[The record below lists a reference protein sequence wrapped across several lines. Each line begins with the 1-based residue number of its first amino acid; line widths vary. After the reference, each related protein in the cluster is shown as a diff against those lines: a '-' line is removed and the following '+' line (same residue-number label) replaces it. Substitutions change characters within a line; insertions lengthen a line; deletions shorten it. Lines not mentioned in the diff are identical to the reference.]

1 MPDASGHDGCDELL
15 IQVGGMIIY
24 LFSSVA
30 LGLAGLLI
38 YIYYARNGQFD
49 DLEDTKY
56 QMFRDEEQ
64 DDAKIP

>member
-1 MPDASGHDGCDELL
+1 
-15 IQVGGMIIY
+15 MIVY
-24 LFSSVA
+24 VFSSVA

-56 QMFRDEEQ
+56 QMFREEEK
-64 DDAKIP
+64 DHAEIP